1 MRKTFVQGGSV
12 KVFVIVG
19 IILSIVALTVLYF
32 AGRQATS
39 GQVPPMFVP
48 ESSQS
53 ESKDGAKDSVDSDSD
68 KSKDD
73 ATKEEDNSAADNQG
87 SDAGKTD
94 EEGGAQ
100 DANDSASSQDSG
112 ASSTETKGESATA
125 LPQSGPNDSLL
136 QAFAALVLTFSLVAY
151 LRSLRIN

>member
-19 IILSIVALTVLYF
+19 IILSIVALAVLYF

-53 ESKDGAKDSVDSDSD
+53 DSKDEAKDSVDSDSD

-94 EEGGAQ
+94 EKVATQE
-100 DANDSASSQDSG
+100 ANDSASSQDP
-112 ASSTETKGESATA
+112 SSSFTEIKGESATA
-125 LPQSGPNDSLL
+125 LPQSGPSDSLL

-151 LRSLRIN
+151 LRSLRIS

>member
-19 IILSIVALTVLYF
+19 IILSIAALAVLYF
-32 AGRQATS
+32 AGRQTIS

-53 ESKDGAKDSVDSDSD
+53 DSKDEAKDSVDSDSD
-68 KSKDD
+68 KSKD
-73 ATKEEDNSAADNQG
+73 ATKEEDKSVADDQD

-94 EEGGAQ
+94 EEGEAQ
-100 DANDSASSQDSG
+100 EANDSVSSQDSG
-112 ASSTETKGESATA
+112 SSSTETKGESATA

>member
-19 IILSIVALTVLYF
+19 IILSIAALAVLYF
-32 AGRQATS
+32 AGRQAIS

-53 ESKDGAKDSVDSDSD
+53 DSKDEAKDSVDSDSD
-68 KSKDD
+68 KSKD
-73 ATKEEDNSAADNQG
+73 ATKEEDKSVADDQD

-100 DANDSASSQDSG
+100 DANDSASSQDPGS
-112 ASSTETKGESATA
+112 SSTETKGESATA
-125 LPQSGPNDSLL
+125 LPQSGPSDGLL

-151 LRSLRIN
+151 LRSLRIS

>member
-19 IILSIVALTVLYF
+19 IILSIAALAVLYF

-53 ESKDGAKDSVDSDSD
+53 DSKDGAKDSVDSDSD
-68 KSKDD
+68 KSRDD
-73 ATKEEDNSAADNQG
+73 TTKEDDKSAADNQG

-94 EEGGAQ
+94 EKVATQE
-100 DANDSASSQDSG
+100 ANDSASSQDP
-112 ASSTETKGESATA
+112 SSSFTETKGESATA
-125 LPQSGPNDSLL
+125 LPQSGPSDSLL

-151 LRSLRIN
+151 LRSLRIS

>member
-19 IILSIVALTVLYF
+19 IILSIVALAVLYF

-53 ESKDGAKDSVDSDSD
+53 DPKDEANDSVDSDSD

-73 ATKEEDNSAADNQG
+73 ATKEEDKSAADNQG

-94 EEGGAQ
+94 EKVATQE
-100 DANDSASSQDSG
+100 ANDSASSQDP
-112 ASSTETKGESATA
+112 SSSFTETKGESATA

>member
-19 IILSIVALTVLYF
+19 IILSIAALAVLYF
-32 AGRQATS
+32 AGRQAIS

-48 ESSQS
+48 ESSQGD
-53 ESKDGAKDSVDSDSD
+53 SKDEAKDSVDSDSD

-73 ATKEEDNSAADNQG
+73 ATKEEDKSVADDQD

-94 EEGGAQ
+94 ETGGAQ
-100 DANDSASSQDSG
+100 EANDSVSSQDSG
-112 ASSTETKGESATA
+112 SSSTETKGESATA
-125 LPQSGPNDSLL
+125 LPQSGPSDGLL

-151 LRSLRIN
+151 LRSLRIS

>member
-19 IILSIVALTVLYF
+19 IILSIAALAVLYF
-32 AGRQATS
+32 AGLQAIS

-48 ESSQS
+48 ESSQGD
-53 ESKDGAKDSVDSDSD
+53 SKDEAKDSVDSDSD

-73 ATKEEDNSAADNQG
+73 ATKEEDKSVADDQD

-94 EEGGAQ
+94 EKGGTQ
-100 DANDSASSQDSG
+100 GANDSASSQDSG
-112 ASSTETKGESATA
+112 SSSTETKGESATA

>member
-53 ESKDGAKDSVDSDSD
+53 DSKDGAKDSVDSDSD
-68 KSKDD
+68 KSRDD
-73 ATKEEDNSAADNQG
+73 TTKEDDKSAADNQG

-94 EEGGAQ
+94 EKDGTQG
-100 DANDSASSQDSG
+100 ANDSASSQDSG
-112 ASSTETKGESATA
+112 SSSTETKGESATA

>member
-48 ESSQS
+48 ESYQS
-53 ESKDGAKDSVDSDSD
+53 ESKDGANDSVDSDSD

-73 ATKEEDNSAADNQG
+73 ATKEEDKSAADNQG

-94 EEGGAQ
+94 EKVATQE
-100 DANDSASSQDSG
+100 ANDSASSQDP
-112 ASSTETKGESATA
+112 SSSFTETKGESATA
-125 LPQSGPNDSLL
+125 LPQSGPSDSLL

>member
-19 IILSIVALTVLYF
+19 IILSIAALAVLYF
-32 AGRQATS
+32 AGRQAIS

-48 ESSQS
+48 ESSQGD
-53 ESKDGAKDSVDSDSD
+53 SKDEAKDSVDSDSD

-73 ATKEEDNSAADNQG
+73 ATKEEDKSVADDQD

-112 ASSTETKGESATA
+112 SSSTETKGESATA
-125 LPQSGPNDSLL
+125 LPQSGPSDGLL

-151 LRSLRIN
+151 LRSLRIS

>member
-53 ESKDGAKDSVDSDSD
+53 DPKDEANDSVDSDSD
-68 KSKDD
+68 KPSHNT
-73 ATKEEDNSAADNQG
+73 TKEEDKSAADNQG

-94 EEGGAQ
+94 EKGGTQ
-100 DANDSASSQDSG
+100 GANDSASSQDSG
-112 ASSTETKGESATA
+112 SSSTETKGESATA
-125 LPQSGPNDSLL
+125 LPKSGPSDSLL

>member
-53 ESKDGAKDSVDSDSD
+53 DSKDEANDSVDSDSD

-73 ATKEEDNSAADNQG
+73 ATKEEDKSAADNQG
-87 SDAGKTD
+87 SDAEKTN
-94 EEGGAQ
+94 EMGETQG
-100 DANDSASSQDSG
+100 ANDSASSQDSG
-112 ASSTETKGESATA
+112 SSSTANNGENVAD
-125 LPQSGPNDSLL
+125 LPKTGPSDSLL

-151 LRSLRIN
+151 LRSLQIN

>member
-19 IILSIVALTVLYF
+19 IILSIAALAVLYF

-48 ESSQS
+48 DSSQS
-53 ESKDGAKDSVDSDSD
+53 DSKDEAKDSVDSDSD

-73 ATKEEDNSAADNQG
+73 ATKEDDNSAADNQG

-94 EEGGAQ
+94 EKGGTQ

-151 LRSLRIN
+151 LRSLRIS

>member
-19 IILSIVALTVLYF
+19 IILSIAALAVLYF
-32 AGRQATS
+32 AGRQAIS

-53 ESKDGAKDSVDSDSD
+53 DSKDEAKDSVDSDSD

-73 ATKEEDNSAADNQG
+73 ATKEEDKSAADDQV

-112 ASSTETKGESATA
+112 SSSTETKGESATA
-125 LPQSGPNDSLL
+125 LPQSGPSDSLP

>member
-19 IILSIVALTVLYF
+19 IILSIAALAVLYF
-32 AGRQATS
+32 AGRQAIS

-48 ESSQS
+48 ESSQGD
-53 ESKDGAKDSVDSDSD
+53 SKDEVKDSVDSDSD

-73 ATKEEDNSAADNQG
+73 ATKEEDKSTADDQG

-94 EEGGAQ
+94 ETGGAQ
-100 DANDSASSQDSG
+100 EANDSVSSQDSG
-112 ASSTETKGESATA
+112 SSSTETKGESATA
-125 LPQSGPNDSLL
+125 LPQSGPSDGLL

-151 LRSLRIN
+151 LRSLRIS

>member
-19 IILSIVALTVLYF
+19 IILSIAALAVLYF
-32 AGRQATS
+32 VGRQATS

-53 ESKDGAKDSVDSDSD
+53 DSKDEAKDSVDSDSD

-73 ATKEEDNSAADNQG
+73 ATKEEDKSVADDQD

-112 ASSTETKGESATA
+112 SSSTETKGESATA
-125 LPQSGPNDSLL
+125 LPQSGPSDGLL

>member
-73 ATKEEDNSAADNQG
+73 ATKEEDKSAAGNQG

-94 EEGGAQ
+94 EKVATQE
-100 DANDSASSQDSG
+100 ANDSASSQDP
-112 ASSTETKGESATA
+112 SSSFTETKGESATA
-125 LPQSGPNDSLL
+125 LPQSGPSDSLL

>member
-73 ATKEEDNSAADNQG
+73 ATKEEDKSAADNQG

-94 EEGGAQ
+94 EKVATQE
-100 DANDSASSQDSG
+100 ANDSASSQDP
-112 ASSTETKGESATA
+112 SSSFTETKGESATA
-125 LPQSGPNDSLL
+125 LPQSGPSDGLL

-151 LRSLRIN
+151 LRSLRIS

>member
-53 ESKDGAKDSVDSDSD
+53 DSKDGAKDSVDSDSD

-73 ATKEEDNSAADNQG
+73 ATKEEDKSVADDQD

-100 DANDSASSQDSG
+100 EANDSASSQDSG
-112 ASSTETKGESATA
+112 SSSTETKGESATA
-125 LPQSGPNDSLL
+125 LPQSGPSDGLL

-151 LRSLRIN
+151 LRSLRIS

>member
-48 ESSQS
+48 ESSQGD
-53 ESKDGAKDSVDSDSD
+53 SKDEAKDSVDSDSD

-73 ATKEEDNSAADNQG
+73 ATKEEDKSVADDQD

-100 DANDSASSQDSG
+100 EANDSASSQDSG
-112 ASSTETKGESATA
+112 SSSTETKGESATA
-125 LPQSGPNDSLL
+125 LPQSGPSDGLL

>member
-48 ESSQS
+48 ESSQGD
-53 ESKDGAKDSVDSDSD
+53 SKDEAKDSVDSDSD

-73 ATKEEDNSAADNQG
+73 ATKEEDKSVADDQD

-100 DANDSASSQDSG
+100 DANESASSQDSG
-112 ASSTETKGESATA
+112 LSSTETKGESATA
-125 LPQSGPNDSLL
+125 LPQSGPSDGLL

>member
-73 ATKEEDNSAADNQG
+73 ATKEEDKSAADNQG

-94 EEGGAQ
+94 EKVATQE
-100 DANDSASSQDSG
+100 ANDSASSQDP
-112 ASSTETKGESATA
+112 SSSFTETKGESATA

>member
-19 IILSIVALTVLYF
+19 IILSIVALAVLYF

-53 ESKDGAKDSVDSDSD
+53 DSKDEANDSVDSDSD

-73 ATKEEDNSAADNQG
+73 ATKEEDKSVADDQD

-100 DANDSASSQDSG
+100 EANDSASSQDSG
-112 ASSTETKGESATA
+112 SSSTETKGESATA

-136 QAFAALVLTFSLVAY
+136 QAFAALVLTLSLVAY

>member
-19 IILSIVALTVLYF
+19 IILSIVALAVLYF

-53 ESKDGAKDSVDSDSD
+53 DSKDGAKESVDSDSD

-73 ATKEEDNSAADNQG
+73 ATKEEDKSVADDQD

-112 ASSTETKGESATA
+112 SSSTETKGESATA

>member
-19 IILSIVALTVLYF
+19 VILSIVALTVLYF

-48 ESSQS
+48 ESSQGD
-53 ESKDGAKDSVDSDSD
+53 SKDEANDSVDSDSD

-73 ATKEEDNSAADNQG
+73 ATKEEDKSVADDQD

-100 DANDSASSQDSG
+100 EANDSASSQDSG
-112 ASSTETKGESATA
+112 SSSTETKGESATA
-125 LPQSGPNDSLL
+125 LPQSGPSDSLL

>member
-19 IILSIVALTVLYF
+19 IILSIAALAVLYF

-48 ESSQS
+48 ESSQGD
-53 ESKDGAKDSVDSDSD
+53 SKDEANDSVDSDSD

-73 ATKEEDNSAADNQG
+73 VTKEEDKSAADNQG

-94 EEGGAQ
+94 EKVATQE
-100 DANDSASSQDSG
+100 ANDSASSQDPGS
-112 ASSTETKGESATA
+112 SSTETKGESATA
-125 LPQSGPNDSLL
+125 LPQSGPSDSLL

>member
-19 IILSIVALTVLYF
+19 IILSIAALAVLYF
-32 AGRQATS
+32 AGRKAIS

-48 ESSQS
+48 ESSQGD
-53 ESKDGAKDSVDSDSD
+53 SKDEAKDSVDSDSD

-73 ATKEEDNSAADNQG
+73 ATKEEDKSVADDQD

-94 EEGGAQ
+94 ETGGAQ
-100 DANDSASSQDSG
+100 EANDSVSSQDSG
-112 ASSTETKGESATA
+112 SSSTETKGESATA

>member
-112 ASSTETKGESATA
+112 SSSTETKGESATA
-125 LPQSGPNDSLL
+125 LPQSGPSDGLL

-151 LRSLRIN
+151 LRSLRIS

>member
-19 IILSIVALTVLYF
+19 IILSIAALAVLYF

-53 ESKDGAKDSVDSDSD
+53 DSKDEVKDSVDSDSD

-73 ATKEEDNSAADNQG
+73 ATKEEDKSVADDQD

-112 ASSTETKGESATA
+112 SSSTETKGESATA
-125 LPQSGPNDSLL
+125 LPQSGPSDGLL

>member
-19 IILSIVALTVLYF
+19 IILSIVALAVLYF

-53 ESKDGAKDSVDSDSD
+53 DSKDEANDSVDSDSD
-68 KSKDD
+68 KSRDD
-73 ATKEEDNSAADNQG
+73 TTKEDDKSAADNQG

-94 EEGGAQ
+94 EKGGTQ

-125 LPQSGPNDSLL
+125 LPQSGPSDSLL

>member
-12 KVFVIVG
+12 KIFVIVG
-19 IILSIVALTVLYF
+19 IILSIAALAVLYF
-32 AGRQATS
+32 AGRQAIS

-48 ESSQS
+48 ESSQGD
-53 ESKDGAKDSVDSDSD
+53 SKEEAKDSVDSDSD

-73 ATKEEDNSAADNQG
+73 ATKEEDKSAAGNQG

-94 EEGGAQ
+94 EKVATQE
-100 DANDSASSQDSG
+100 ANDSASSQDP
-112 ASSTETKGESATA
+112 SSSFTETKGESATA
-125 LPQSGPNDSLL
+125 LPQSGPSDGLL

>member
-19 IILSIVALTVLYF
+19 IILSIAALAVLYF
-32 AGRQATS
+32 AGRQAIS

-53 ESKDGAKDSVDSDSD
+53 DSKDEAKDSVDSDSD
-68 KSKDD
+68 KSNDD
-73 ATKEEDNSAADNQG
+73 AAKEEDKSAADDQG

-94 EEGGAQ
+94 EKGEAQ
-100 DANDSASSQDSG
+100 GANDSASSQDSG
-112 ASSTETKGESATA
+112 SSSTETKGESATA
-125 LPQSGPNDSLL
+125 LPQSGPSDSLL

>member
-73 ATKEEDNSAADNQG
+73 ATKEEDKSAADNQG

-94 EEGGAQ
+94 EKGEAQ
-100 DANDSASSQDSG
+100 DANDSTSSQDPGS
-112 ASSTETKGESATA
+112 SSTETKGESATA
-125 LPQSGPNDSLL
+125 LPQSGPSDSLL

>member
-19 IILSIVALTVLYF
+19 IILSIAALAVLYF

-48 ESSQS
+48 ESSQGD
-53 ESKDGAKDSVDSDSD
+53 SKDEAKDSVDSDSD

-73 ATKEEDNSAADNQG
+73 ATKEEDKSVADDQD

-94 EEGGAQ
+94 EEGGAHE
-100 DANDSASSQDSG
+100 ANDSASSQDSG
-112 ASSTETKGESATA
+112 SSSTETKGESATA
-125 LPQSGPNDSLL
+125 LPQSGPSDGLL

-151 LRSLRIN
+151 LRSLRIS

>member
-19 IILSIVALTVLYF
+19 IILSIVALAVLYF

-53 ESKDGAKDSVDSDSD
+53 DSKDEANDSVDSDSD
-68 KSKDD
+68 KSRDD
-73 ATKEEDNSAADNQG
+73 TTKEDDKSAADNQG

-94 EEGGAQ
+94 EKGGTQ

-125 LPQSGPNDSLL
+125 LPQSGPSDSLP

-151 LRSLRIN
+151 LRSLQIN

>member
-19 IILSIVALTVLYF
+19 IILSIAALAVLYF

-48 ESSQS
+48 ESSQGD
-53 ESKDGAKDSVDSDSD
+53 SKDEAKDSVDSDSD

-73 ATKEEDNSAADNQG
+73 ATKEEDKSVADDQD

-112 ASSTETKGESATA
+112 SSSTETKGESATA
-125 LPQSGPNDSLL
+125 LPQSGPSDGLL

-151 LRSLRIN
+151 LRSLRIS

>member
-19 IILSIVALTVLYF
+19 IIWSIAALAVLYF

-53 ESKDGAKDSVDSDSD
+53 DSKDEAKDSVDSDSD

-73 ATKEEDNSAADNQG
+73 ATKEEDKSVADDQD

-112 ASSTETKGESATA
+112 SSSTETKGESATA
-125 LPQSGPNDSLL
+125 LPQSGPSDSLP

>member
-19 IILSIVALTVLYF
+19 IILSIVALAVLYF

-53 ESKDGAKDSVDSDSD
+53 DSKDGAKDSVDSDSD
-68 KSKDD
+68 KPKDD
-73 ATKEEDNSAADNQG
+73 TTKEDDKSAADNQG

-94 EEGGAQ
+94 EKDGTQG
-100 DANDSASSQDSG
+100 ANDSASSQDSG
-112 ASSTETKGESATA
+112 SSSTETKGESATA